1 MKKQNWVPGLIVS
14 LGVSL
19 IAALPRVLRMERFE
33 FRLVF
38 FSIAYNFIFCAC
50 CWLAHQFILHRSRRL
65 NSSNRFIPTIMIAA
79 IAIIGVGSFAFL
91 LDPLFSLLSHH
102 AILLPEIADNKRPY
116 VLLLRSL
123 VISGLFYFIAYYL
136 YMLSEKQRN
145 MLEIAE
151 LKQAQLAANLS
162 SLKEQLSPH
171 FLFNTLNTLSTL
183 TQEQIVKEYVSE
195 LANVYRYVLQYKES
209 DTATLQQEL
218 HFIDSY
224 LYILKTRL
232 EDAIQ
237 IEIGVNQ
244 QLLNRKMPPL
254 TLQLLLENAVK
265 HNIASSARPLKLEIR
280 TNGDELL
287 EVINNLQPKTSVQH
301 NTGIGLDNIAQ
312 RYRLL
317 FDKDISIE
325 KTEAAFTVKLPLV

>member
-1 MKKQNWVPGLIVS
+1 MKKQNWIPGVIVS

-19 IAALPRVLRMERFE
+19 IAALPRLIRMESFE
-33 FRLVF
+33 FHLVAV
-38 FSIAYNFIFCAC
+38 SIAYNFAFCIC
-50 CWLAHQFILHRSRRL
+50 CWLAHQFILDKADQLKL
-65 NSSNRFIPTIMIAA
+65 NKVFIAA
-79 IAIIGVGSFAFL
+79 IAIIAVSCFAFL
-91 LDPLFSLLSHH
+91 IDEVFALVSNNPL
-102 AILLPEIADNKRPY
+102 LLPEQAERKRHY
-116 VLLLRSL
+116 ILLLRGL

-136 YMLSEKQRN
+136 HMLSEKQQN
-145 MLEIAE
+145 QLEIAT

-183 TQEQIVKEYVSE
+183 TQEQTVKDYVSE
-195 LANVYRYVLQYKES
+195 LANVYRYVLQYKDS

-237 IEIGVNQ
+237 IEINVDSH
-244 QLLNRKMPPL
+244 LLNQKMPPL

-265 HNIASSARPLKLEIR
+265 HNIASKVRQLKIVIR
-280 TNGDELL
+280 STSDRYL
-287 EVINNLQPKTSVQH
+287 EVTNKLQPKTSVQH
-301 NTGIGLDNIAQ
+301 NTGIGLDNVAQ
-312 RYRLL
+312 RYLLL
-317 FDKDISIE
+317 FDKEIDIE
-325 KTEAAFTVKLPLV
+325 KTESTFTVKLPLV